1 VSQDDVHGRQFDVNP
16 KFGLKASTVH
26 SSPGFRMT
34 SDMGTNPSGTQ
45 AQMNMKVH
53 FLFFTVNG
61 ILQYVT

>member
-1 VSQDDVHGRQFDVNP
+1 
-16 KFGLKASTVH
+16 
-26 SSPGFRMT
+26 MT

-45 AQMNMKVH
+45 AQMNMKVY